1 MDTVEFFEGLY
12 LKRTF
17 SVSYRAEG
25 REVFWYRHEFDVSG
39 SNAYAS
45 FVPLEM
51 PKYVFAVV
59 SLQFLC
65 KQLFF
70 SLEREREGEYF
81 CLYASQLRAGM

>member
-1 MDTVEFFEGLY
+1 M
-12 LKRTF
+12 
-17 SVSYRAEG
+17 SYRAEG

-59 SLQFLC
+59 LLLTVLMQAT
-65 KQLFF
+65 FF
-70 SLEREREGEYF
+70 F
-81 CLYASQLRAGM
+81 T

>member
-1 MDTVEFFEGLY
+1 MDTAEFFEGLY

-59 SLQFLC
+59 LLLTVLMQAT
-65 KQLFF
+65 FF
-70 SLEREREGEYF
+70 FHLREREKGNIF
-81 CLYASQLRAGM
+81 AFMPHS